1 MVIIAGYEEE
11 LNHTFFKANRGL
23 ESRFIWRFKI
33 DDYKPKDMMDI
44 FHKKVKENGWEYMD
58 DTVATLQWFDKKKG
72 DFKFFGRDMEL
83 LFSHIKISHARR
95 IYGKSKDWR
104 KKITIEDMDNGFK
117 KFVENSK
124 KKEENNITLSGLY
137 L

>member
-1 MVIIAGYEEE
+1 
-11 LNHTFFKANRGL
+11 
-23 ESRFIWRFKI
+23 
-33 DDYKPKDMMDI
+33 
-44 FHKKVKENGWEYMD
+44 
-58 DTVATLQWFDKKKG
+58 
-72 DFKFFGRDMEL
+72 MEL